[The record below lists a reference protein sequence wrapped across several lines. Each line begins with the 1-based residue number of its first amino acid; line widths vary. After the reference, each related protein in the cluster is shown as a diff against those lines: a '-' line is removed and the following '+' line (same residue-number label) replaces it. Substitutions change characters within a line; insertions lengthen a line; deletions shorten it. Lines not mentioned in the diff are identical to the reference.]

1 MPLSRRSLL
10 GSAAGVA
17 GAVTFEALSQSSAS
31 ASTGRKSGPPVVIS
45 AAPNTYQQNLF
56 NAYSN
61 SGVGWTGADSTYS
74 ACLPGGR
81 EMWIFSDTLLG
92 PVNPDGTRPQDTQFL
107 NNSLV
112 IQQGNRLST
121 VTGGTPQARTNIFQP
136 ETPGNWYWTGS
147 GIVTGQVWQQIVIEF
162 KRTGS
167 GMWDFAYAD
176 SKLARVRIDRLNHS
190 IDYTLLPSQAPTK
203 SFAAWVQRLGAFTYI
218 YGVEDLG
225 LVKYMHIARVS
236 GDDLRRPW
244 SFWTGSGWSAS
255 VADSTRVMANISNEY
270 SVTPW
275 RGRYLLITH
284 DTAELFSSH
293 IVAYVGDTPV
303 GPFTDKTAIYTTPE
317 TGLFGS
323 YGNANIIT
331 YNSHLHPELSTD
343 SRLLITYNVNT
354 LDSTLLYQ
362 DVSIYRP
369 RFVDVVLAR

>member
-1 MPLSRRSLL
+1 MPLSRRTLL

-17 GAVTFEALSQSSAS
+17 GAATLEVLSPSPAS
-31 ASTGRKSGPPVVIS
+31 AGTGRKSGPPVVIS
-45 AAPNTYQQNLF
+45 ATPDTYQQNLF

-74 ACLPGGR
+74 ARLPGGR
-81 EMWIFSDTLLG
+81 EMWIFSDTLIG
-92 PVNPDGTRPQDTQFL
+92 PVNPDGTRPRDAQFL

-112 IQQGNRLST
+112 IQRGRRLST

-136 ETPGNWYWTGS
+136 ETPGNWYWVGS

-162 KRTGS
+162 TRTGS
-167 GMWDFAYAD
+167 GSFDFAYAN
-176 SKLARVRIDRLNHS
+176 SKLARVRIDRLNHP
-190 IDYTLLPSQAPTK
+190 IDYTALPSQAPTK
-203 SFAAWVQRLGAFTYI
+203 SFAAWVQRFGPFTYI

-244 SFWTGSGWSAS
+244 SFWTGGGWSAS

-293 IVAYVGDTPV
+293 IVAYVADTPV
-303 GPFTDKTAIYTTPE
+303 GPFTDKTTIYTTPE
-317 TGLFGS
+317 TGLLGS
-323 YGNANIIT
+323 YGNANVIT

-343 SRLLITYNVNT
+343 RRLLITYNVNT
-354 LDSTLLYQ
+354 LDPNLLYE
-362 DVSIYRP
+362 DVSVYRP
-369 RFVDVVLAR
+369 RFIDVVFAQ